1 MRLFQNT
8 VFRIKKLNKDP
19 PVISGVAD
27 WRRAQLNIVLNCLPC
42 KLQNLKQHIKED
54 DHSFPERG
62 IYHDLPTSST
72 QRD

>member
-27 WRRAQLNIVLNCLPC
+27 WRRASSAEHSTELP
-42 KLQNLKQHIKED
+42 
-54 DHSFPERG
+54 SM
-62 IYHDLPTSST
+62 
-72 QRD
+72 